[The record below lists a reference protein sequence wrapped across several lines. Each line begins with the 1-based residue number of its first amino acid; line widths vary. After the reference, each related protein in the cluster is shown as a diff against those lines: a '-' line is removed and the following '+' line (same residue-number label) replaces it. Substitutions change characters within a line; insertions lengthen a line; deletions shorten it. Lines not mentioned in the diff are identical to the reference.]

1 MNRRQRRHEKWDQ
14 EIIDVA
20 EYGNKVMRDVMP
32 EEYFRRKVAALNNL
46 QRNGITAE
54 DLKAN
59 YDKGWSDGF
68 TKAAEPV
75 IQAAYAAVCLALNE
89 LYKFGS
95 KRCADVLNCMD
106 GHMLYSLTSEEA
118 IDEVYKRMKL
128 RINFKEA
135 FDRVQEVDE

>member
-1 MNRRQRRHEKWDQ
+1 MNRQQRRKAHKQTPAYLRETKEQLEKRLL
-14 EIIDVA
+14 
-20 EYGNKVMRDVMP
+20 K
-32 EEYFRRKVAALNNL
+32 
-46 QRNGITAE
+46 NGITPKDLE
-54 DLKAN
+54 DN
-59 YDKGWSDGF
+59 YNKGWSDGF

-95 KRCADVLNCMD
+95 KRCSDVLNCMD
-106 GHMLYSLTSEEA
+106 GHMMYSLTSKEA

-135 FDRVQEVDE
+135 FDRVQEVEE